1 METQIGSEPVTD
13 REFEHAVAR
22 AAYEF
27 NPVDAPE
34 FHRGSADTRPPMIVV
49 RPDQQFGALQLA
61 AVRDCGADVIGVIP
75 LEGETHVHL
84 EWTDR

>member
-27 NPVDAPE
+27 NPVNAPE
-34 FHRGSADTRPPMIVV
+34 FHRGSVDERPPMIVV
-49 RPDQQFGALQLA
+49 RPDQQFCAFQLA
-61 AVRDCGADVIGVIP
+61 AVRDCGADVTGVIP